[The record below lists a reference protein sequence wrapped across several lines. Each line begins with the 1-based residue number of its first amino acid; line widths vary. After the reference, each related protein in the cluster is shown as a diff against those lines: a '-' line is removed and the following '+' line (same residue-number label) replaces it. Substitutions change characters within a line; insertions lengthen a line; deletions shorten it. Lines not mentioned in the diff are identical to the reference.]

1 MAAVMTD
8 VFEVDLGGGVRPLNA
23 ILHDPKSHGVF
34 EVHRSMGQHN
44 VAVGAISPVVV
55 EVRGHVGYY
64 AGAMNQ
70 AATVNIHGNASKGL
84 AENIMSGAVRVFG
97 DASDAVGASG
107 QGGLVV
113 VRGNAASRC
122 GISMKG
128 VDIVVGGS
136 IGHLGAFM
144 AQAGT
149 LVVCGDAGDALGDSL
164 YEAVLYVGGTIA
176 SLGADAREEP
186 MTDADRARVASLLD
200 RGGLRADIATF
211 KRVGSARKLYHWNA
225 GDNRIHG

>member
-1 MAAVMTD
+1 MSDD
-8 VFEVDLGGGVRPLNA
+8 VFEIDVGDGVRRLNA
-23 ILHDPKSHGVF
+23 TLHDAACHGVF
-34 EVHRSMGQHN
+34 EVRRPMGQHS
-44 VAVGAISPVVV
+44 VAVGAVSPVVV

-70 AATVNIHGNASKGL
+70 AATVNIHGNAGKGL

-107 QGGLVV
+107 RGGLVV
-113 VRGNAASRC
+113 VHGNAASRC

-128 VDIVVGGS
+128 VNIVVGGS

-149 LVVCGDAGDALGDSL
+149 LVVCGDAGEALGDSL
-164 YEAVLYVGGTIA
+164 YEAVLYVGGRIA

-186 MTDADRARVASLLD
+186 MTDGDRAHVRALLD
-200 RGGLRADIATF
+200 RAGLGADAAAF
-211 KRVGSARKLYHWNA
+211 RRVGSARKLYHWNS
-225 GDNRIHG
+225 GDDRIHG